1 MIKILNLK
9 LVRFSEYQNIKIFL
23 WKATLKIG
31 QRKFFWLKN
40 SITVSW
46 SYVISGLNSE
56 EIVRTF
62 PKKNGKNKE
71 SLELKIIK
79 QKRW

>member
-62 PKKNGKNKE
+62 SEKEWKKQREFRTENY
-71 SLELKIIK
+71 
-79 QKRW
+79 